1 MGKIIN
7 MNKNTGDT
15 LTAGEFNNV
24 ISSIN

>member
-1 MGKIIN
+1 